1 MTLFVLRGA
10 NDSSEWLSESSQ
22 ECGIRDA
29 NNFRKAAGR
38 LTSDYGSAWLS
49 SVDHVKDVE

>member
-38 LTSDYGSAWLS
+38 LSSDYGSAWLS